1 MVFEDERN
9 LSKIS
14 HDEPKSSKGFRMFPK
29 VFYDDLTFFVL
40 FFAVVVVVV
49 LFFVF
54 VFSHLPTNKV
64 FPRLPLHNSF
74 IALLGSFQR
83 FSS

>member
-1 MVFEDERN
+1 MNRS

-14 HDEPKSSKGFRMFPK
+14 DDEQKSSKGFRMFPK
-29 VFYDDLTFFVL
+29 VSYDDPTFFHIYRRI
-40 FFAVVVVVV
+40 
-49 LFFVF
+49 
-54 VFSHLPTNKV
+54 SEV

-83 FSS
+83 FLS